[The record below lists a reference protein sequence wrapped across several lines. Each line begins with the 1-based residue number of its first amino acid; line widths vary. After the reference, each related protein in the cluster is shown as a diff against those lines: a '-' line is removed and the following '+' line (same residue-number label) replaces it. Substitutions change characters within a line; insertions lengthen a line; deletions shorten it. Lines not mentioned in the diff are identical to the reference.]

1 MIKRVYLILAVAGFV
16 VPYYYFVSFLVA
28 NGLDFRLFFQQ
39 LFATPISSF
48 FAVDLLLSCV
58 VFAFYL
64 HQEAARYAI
73 SKRWLYLVVLLTV
86 GLSCALPLFL
96 YVRESRIESLEG
108 VKSH

>member
-1 MIKRVYLILAVAGFV
+1 MMKRVYLILAVAGFV
-16 VPYYYFVSFLVA
+16 VPYYYFISFLVA

-48 FAVDLLLSCV
+48 FAVDLLISCV

-64 HQEAARYAI
+64 RPESARYSI
-73 SKRWLYLVVLLTV
+73 SKRWIYLVVLLTV

-108 VKSH
+108 TKQ